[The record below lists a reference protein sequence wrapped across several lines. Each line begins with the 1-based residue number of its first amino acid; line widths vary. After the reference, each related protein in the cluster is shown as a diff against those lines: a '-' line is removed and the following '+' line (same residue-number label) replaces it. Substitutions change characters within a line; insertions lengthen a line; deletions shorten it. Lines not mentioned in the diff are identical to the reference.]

1 MSYRFADPWFLSLLL
16 ILPLILVWTLRR
28 AGRRNS
34 SLRFPHVGSLKKAYK
49 PMAARS
55 RHFLFALRLIALGL
69 LVLAAARP
77 QSGATR
83 EEVTAE
89 GIDIVL
95 ALDLSTSML
104 AQDIEPDRIEA
115 AKQVAADFVRRRT
128 NDRIGLVVFAGHG
141 FVQCPLTLDYGI
153 LLDFLD
159 ELKVG
164 LLDDGTALGMGIAT
178 AVGRLKESEAESK
191 VLILLTDGRNNAG
204 EIDPATAAQ
213 MAQAFGIR
221 IYSIGAGTRGVAP
234 YPVDD
239 PVFGR
244 RQTRI
249 RVDIDEEAL
258 RQAADTTGG
267 RYFRA
272 TDRESLEEIYREIDE
287 LEKSEIKVN
296 QYTQYGELFPYPL
309 ALAVVILLGEL
320 GLSGTWFRKIP

>member
-28 AGRRNS
+28 GSRRNS

-55 RHFLFALRLIALGL
+55 RHFLFALRLMVLGL

-77 QSGATR
+77 QSGAVR

-104 AQDIEPDRIEA
+104 AQDLAPDRIEA
-115 AKQVAADFVRRRT
+115 AKQVAADFIRGRT
-128 NDRIGLVVFAGHG
+128 NDRIGLVVFAAHG

-178 AVGRLKESEAESK
+178 AVGRLRESEAESK

-221 IYSIGAGTRGVAP
+221 IYSIGAGTRGAAP

-258 RQAADTTGG
+258 RKAADVTGG

-287 LEKSEIKVN
+287 LEKSEIKVS

-309 ALAVVILLGEL
+309 ALAVVFLLGEL

>member
-28 AGRRNS
+28 GSRRNS

-55 RHFLFALRLIALGL
+55 RHFLFALRLMVLGL

-77 QSGATR
+77 QSGAVR

-104 AQDIEPDRIEA
+104 AQDLAPDRIEA
-115 AKQVAADFVRRRT
+115 AKQVAADFIRGRT
-128 NDRIGLVVFAGHG
+128 NDRIGLVVFAAHG

-178 AVGRLKESEAESK
+178 AVGRLRESEAESK

-221 IYSIGAGTRGVAP
+221 IYSIGAGTRGAAP

-258 RQAADTTGG
+258 RKAAAVTGG

-287 LEKSEIKVN
+287 LEKSEIKVS

-309 ALAVVILLGEL
+309 ALAVVFLLGEL